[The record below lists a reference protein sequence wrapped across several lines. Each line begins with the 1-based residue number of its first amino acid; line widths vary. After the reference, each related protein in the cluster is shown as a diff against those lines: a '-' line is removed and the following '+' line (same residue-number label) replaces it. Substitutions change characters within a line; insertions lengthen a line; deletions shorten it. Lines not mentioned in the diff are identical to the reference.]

1 MEENRACQRPHLVLE
16 EFMYEGNDEGASG
29 PNRGSAAELME
40 KRSNAGIAVPSG
52 AAAEA

>member
-1 MEENRACQRPHLVLE
+1 MEENRACQRPTFVLE
-16 EFMYEGNDEGASG
+16 EFMHEDIGEGASG
-29 PNRGSAAELME
+29 QNRGSAAELVE